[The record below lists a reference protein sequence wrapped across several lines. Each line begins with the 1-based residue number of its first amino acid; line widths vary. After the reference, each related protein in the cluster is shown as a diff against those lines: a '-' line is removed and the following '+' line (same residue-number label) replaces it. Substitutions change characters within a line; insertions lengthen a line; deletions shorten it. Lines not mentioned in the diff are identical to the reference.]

1 MPKAFPPEFR
11 DEVVRVAR
19 RREQPIR
26 QTAKDFGISE
36 SCLNRWLALD
46 EIESGDR
53 PGVTKAEALTDRHTE
68 RRHECGADRCGLARS
83 CFPASAITALG
94 RR

>member
-19 RREQPIR
+19 RREQPLR

-36 SCLNRWLALD
+36 SCLNRWLAID
-46 EIESGDR
+46 DIESGDR
-53 PGVTKAEALTDRHTE
+53 RDGRAWG
-68 RRHECGADRCGLARS
+68 RRHDLVSRACCI
-83 CFPASAITALG
+83 PSAIRVLTWSYS
-94 RR
+94 